1 MMAKHPDIDSLVVDP
16 RKYLEM
22 RAGLENIEQCRN
34 FPKYF
39 EIETVRSCNA
49 DCVFCT
55 KREWHDLGRTII
67 DEQLFDTVAG
77 ELGRHRDWIERVCLS
92 RNGEPLLDPDL
103 SRRVR
108 RLKALGINN
117 VCFSTNG
124 QLLDEE
130 VAVDLIRSGLD
141 FVMFSVDGTTAA
153 TFEKI
158 RRNLDFETVRRNI
171 LKFLAIRDRLNS
183 KVKVRIRFVEIRENH
198 SERADFLAYWEQ
210 HVRPGDEVYIMGIHS
225 WANQKFKENADKVA
239 RMSMVPCI
247 SPFTTMAVLVNGLIP
262 LCATDYNGVVPLG
275 DLRYQTIKEVWQGE
289 ESERIRAMHLAGTRN
304 VLPLCRGCD
313 IWNRS
318 YQGISQR

>member
-1 MMAKHPDIDSLVVDP
+1 MMANHPDMNSSEGDP
-16 RKYLEM
+16 RKYLAR
-22 RAGLENIEQCRN
+22 RAGLENIEQCRY

-39 EIETVRSCNA
+39 EIETVRKCNA

-67 DEQLFDTVAG
+67 DEQLFATVAS
-77 ELGRHRDWIERVCLS
+77 ELGRHREWIERVCLS
-92 RNGEPLLDPDL
+92 RNGEPLLDPGL
-103 SRRVR
+103 CSRIRS
-108 RLKALGINN
+108 LKDLGIKN

-141 FVMFSVDGTTAA
+141 FIMFSVDGTTAA

-158 RRNLDFETVRRNI
+158 RRNLDFATVRRNI
-171 LKFLAIRDRLNS
+171 HNFLALRDRFNS
-183 KVKVRIRFVEIRENH
+183 KVKVRIRFVEVRENYR
-198 SERADFLAYWEQ
+198 ERADFLAYWEQ
-210 HVRPGDEVYIMGIHS
+210 YVRPGDEVYIMGIHS
-225 WANQKFKENADKVA
+225 WANQKFKENAEKVA
-239 RMSMVPCI
+239 KMAMVPCI

-275 DLRYQTIKEVWQGE
+275 DLRSQTIQEVWQGE
-289 ESERIRAMHLAGTRN
+289 ESERIRAMHLTGTRN
-304 VLPLCRGCD
+304 ALPLCRGCD